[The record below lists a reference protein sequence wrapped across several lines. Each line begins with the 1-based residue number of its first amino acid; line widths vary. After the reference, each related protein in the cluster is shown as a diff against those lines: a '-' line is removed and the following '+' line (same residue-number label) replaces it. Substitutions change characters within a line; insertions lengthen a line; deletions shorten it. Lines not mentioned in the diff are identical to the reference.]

1 MANSIYICSADVEK
15 KIAFLSKNLHKALYG
30 QKTSLWDT
38 ETTLLGKK
46 HPLLGVKIALF
57 GANKI
62 VS

>member
-46 HPLLGVKIALF
+46 TPLVGGKNRSF
-57 GANKI
+57 WGK
-62 VS
+62 